1 MGAYRDRYLLEYTLK
16 LKEKFKSN
24 VFIETGTNDG
34 DSMGILS
41 PHFQELYSCE
51 IVPET
56 YELAKNNLRYSTNVT
71 VTNESSITFLET
83 ICQKFQG
90 RNDIIFFLDAHWEKY
105 WPLLDELKIIKKYG
119 FECPII
125 IHDFYIPDGK
135 GNSKFCYDSYED
147 QNLDLNYVKNDI
159 YNVFN
164 GRYDIYYPDY
174 VTEPSGYAVFTK
186 QSTPFVSFLVTCHNE
201 GEQLR
206 SLLTLLSRYITGNEI
221 VVLDDYSDDEVTL
234 NVLKDYESVNGIKI
248 SKHHLNKDYGSH
260 KNFGTSQCSGK
271 YIFQIDADELPN
283 EILLENLRDLIESN
297 LNCEM
302 FWVPRV
308 NNFIGVT
315 PEDIKNYG
323 WRVNEK
329 GYIMWPDY
337 QSRIYK
343 NKPHIKWERK
353 LHETIVGFKE
363 FTRIPAMEELS
374 LYHTK
379 TIEKQRKDNSRY
391 MNEFSL
397 EDNIRK

>member
-16 LKEKFKSN
+16 LKDKFKSN

-41 PHFQELYSCE
+41 PHFPELYSCE
-51 IVPET
+51 IIAST
-56 YELAKNNLRYSTNVT
+56 YELAKSNLRHTSNVT

-83 ICQKFQG
+83 VCQKFQG
-90 RNDIIFFLDAHWEKY
+90 RNDLIFFLDAHWEKY

-125 IHDFYIPDGK
+125 IHDFYVPDGK
-135 GNSKFCYDSYED
+135 GNSKFNYDSYEN

-159 YNVFN
+159 HNIFN
-164 GRYDIYYPDY
+164 GEYDIYYPNY
-174 VTEPSGYAVFTK
+174 VTEPTGYAVFTK

-206 SLLTLLSRYITGNEI
+206 TLLTLLSEYISNNEI
-221 VVLDDYSDDEVTL
+221 IILDDYSDDEVTL
-234 NVLKDYESVNGIKI
+234 NVLKDYESVNNIKI
-248 SKHHLNKDYGSH
+248 VKNHLNKDYGFH
-260 KNFGTSQCSGK
+260 KNFGSSHCSGK
-271 YIFQIDADELPN
+271 YIFQIDADEIPN
-283 EILLENLRDLIESN
+283 KILLENLRSLIESN
-297 LNCEM
+297 LTCEM

-308 NNFIGVT
+308 NNFTGVT
-315 PEDIKNYG
+315 PADIKNYG
-323 WRVNEK
+323 WTINEK
-329 GYIMWPDY
+329 GHIMWPDY

-343 NKPHIKWERK
+343 NQSNIRWERK

-374 LYHTK
+374 LYHNK
-379 TIEKQRKDNSRY
+379 TIEKQRNDNKRY
-391 MNEFSL
+391 MSEFSL
-397 EDNIRK
+397 EDNVRK